1 MDAMNRQDALLHEVT
16 VGNNDLSFYQLTMAV
31 QGMGDSPRTTPLENV
46 STPTS
51 GVLLQTDEQMRLM
64 ADAMPQ
70 IVWTARPD
78 GYLDYY
84 NQRWY
89 DYTGLTYE
97 QTKGWGWQPVI
108 HPDDLSRCLDCWTHA
123 VATGEIYEIE
133 YRFKR
138 GSDGTYRWHLG
149 RALPTRN
156 ERGEIIKWFGTST
169 DIDDQKRTTEALR
182 LSRERFDLVHQSIE
196 LGQWYCDLPFDKLDW
211 NDICK
216 KQFGLPLDAEV
227 TIDLFYELLH
237 PNDRERIRLAIE
249 RSLAEHSDYDV
260 DYRVIGP
267 DGQIRWIRAIGKGF
281 YDESGEAKSFDGITI
296 DMTDR
301 KRVEEKLQAQ
311 AELLELAHDAILV
324 LDLDNV
330 IQYWNHGAEEMYGW
344 SAEEAIGQ
352 TSNVLLQTR
361 FPQSLEAI
369 KEHVFETG
377 QWEGELVHV
386 RRDGTEITS
395 DSRWAVLYDADHVA
409 TSILEINRDITERKD
424 LERRKDEF
432 ISMASHELKTPI
444 TSLKGFA
451 QVLHR
456 RLQQSEDEQ
465 TLRFLTRMDG
475 QLDKLTQLINDLLDI
490 SKIQTGKLAFRKE
503 EFDFA
508 ALVRDIV
515 EDVQAATQTHQIELL
530 SGLHDTPVIVFGD
543 KDRLGQVLI
552 NFLTNAIKYSPN
564 ANRVIVRTCANEQ
577 YVTVSI
583 QDFGIGIDEAHQ
595 QRIFERFYQ
604 VDASNKTAPGL
615 GIGLYISNEIIVR
628 HHGHISVVSKKGEG
642 SIFRFMIPL
651 NGDSD

>member
-1 MDAMNRQDALLHEVT
+1 MDAMNRQEALLHDTT

-31 QGMGDSPRTTPLENV
+31 QGMGDSPHTTPLESVN
-46 STPTS
+46 TPTS
-51 GVLLQTDEQMRLM
+51 SALLQTDEQMRL
-64 ADAMPQ
+64 
-70 IVWTARPD
+70 
-78 GYLDYY
+78 
-84 NQRWY
+84 
-89 DYTGLTYE
+89 
-97 QTKGWGWQPVI
+97 
-108 HPDDLSRCLDCWTHA
+108 
-123 VATGEIYEIE
+123 
-133 YRFKR
+133 
-138 GSDGTYRWHLG
+138 
-149 RALPTRN
+149 
-156 ERGEIIKWFGTST
+156 
-169 DIDDQKRTTEALR
+169 TEALR

-211 NDICK
+211 NDTCK
-216 KQFGLPLDAEV
+216 KHFGLPADAEV

-237 PNDRERIRLAIE
+237 PNDRERTRLAVE
-249 RSLAEHSDYDV
+249 RSLAEHSSYDI
-260 DYRVIGP
+260 DYRTIGP
-267 DGQIRWIRAIGKGF
+267 DGQMRWIRAIGKGF

-296 DMTDR
+296 DITDR
-301 KRVEEKLQAQ
+301 KRVEEKVQAQ

-324 LDLDNV
+324 LDLHNV

-344 SAEEAIGQ
+344 SANEAVGQ

-369 KEHVFETG
+369 KEQVFETG

-386 RRDGTEITS
+386 RRDGTEIIS
-395 DSRWAVLYDADHVA
+395 HSRWAALYDADRVA

-456 RLQQSEDEQ
+456 RLQKDGDEQ

-503 EFDFA
+503 EFDFT

-515 EDVQAATQTHQIELL
+515 EDIQATTQTHQIELL
-530 SGLHDTPVIVFGD
+530 SGLHGTHVTIFGD
-543 KDRLGQVLI
+543 RDRLGQVLI

-564 ANRVIVRTCANEQ
+564 ANRVIVRTCVNEQ
-577 YVTVSI
+577 QVTVSI

-604 VDASNKTAPGL
+604 VDDSNKIALGL

-628 HHGHISVVSKKGEG
+628 HHGHISVVSKKDEG
-642 SIFRFMIPL
+642 STFRFTIPL
-651 NGDSD
+651 NGVSE

>member
-1 MDAMNRQDALLHEVT
+1 MDAKNRQDALLPGST
-16 VGNNDLSFYQLTMAV
+16 MGNNDLSFYQLTMAA
-31 QGMGDSPRTTPLENV
+31 QSMDDSPRTTPLENGG
-46 STPTS
+46 TPTS
-51 GVLLQTDEQMRLM
+51 GALLQSDEQMRLM

-70 IVWTARPD
+70 IVWTARPN

-97 QTKGWGWQPVI
+97 QTKGWGWQQVI
-108 HPDDLSRCLDCWTHA
+108 HPDDLQRALDCWTHS
-123 VATGEIYEIE
+123 VATGETYEIE

-156 ERGEIIKWFGTST
+156 ANGEIIKWFGTST
-169 DIDDQKRTTEALR
+169 DIDDQKRTSEALR
-182 LSRERFDLVHQSIE
+182 LSRERFDLVYQSIE
-196 LGQWYCDLPFDKLDW
+196 LGQWYCDLPFNKLDW
-211 NDICK
+211 NETCK
-216 KQFGLPLDAEV
+216 RHFGLPPDAEV

-237 PNDRERIRLAIE
+237 PNDRERTRVAIE
-249 RSLAEHSDYDV
+249 RSLAEHSGYDI
-260 DYRVIGP
+260 DYRTIGP
-267 DGQIRWIRAIGKGF
+267 DGQVRWLRAIGKGF
-281 YDESGEAKSFDGITI
+281 YDECGQAKSFDGITI
-296 DMTDR
+296 DVTDR
-301 KRVEEKLQAQ
+301 KRVEEKMQAQ
-311 AELLELAHDAILV
+311 AELLELAHDAIMV
-324 LDLDNV
+324 LDLHNV
-330 IQYWNHGAEEMYGW
+330 IQYWNHGAEEIYGW
-344 SAEEAIGQ
+344 SAHEAIGQ
-352 TSNVLLQTR
+352 VSSVLLQTR
-361 FPQSLEAI
+361 FPKSLEAI
-369 KEHVFETG
+369 KEQVFSSG
-377 QWEGELVHV
+377 QWEGELGHV
-386 RRDGTEITS
+386 RRDGSEIIA

-456 RLQQSEDEQ
+456 RLQKNGDEQ

-490 SKIQTGKLAFRKE
+490 SRMQTGKMTFRKE

-530 SGLHDTPVIVFGD
+530 SGMPGTHLTVFGD
-543 KDRLGQVLI
+543 RDRLGQVLI

-564 ANRVIVRTCANEQ
+564 ADRVIVRTCADEQ
-577 YVTVSI
+577 QVAVSV
-583 QDFGIGIDEAHQ
+583 QDFGIGIDDVHQ

-604 VDASNKTAPGL
+604 VDDPDSAALGL

-628 HHGHISVVSKKGEG
+628 HQGRISLVSKKGEG
-642 SIFRFMIPL
+642 STFRFTIPL
-651 NGDSD
+651 RSVSE